1 MDRRP
6 QHGNKRA
13 FAAMESHDD
22 ENGWE
27 GDERSA
33 YGAFQEYDDDGNYQQ
48 SHYAMSAA
56 TEFSQE
62 YEEDG
67 EQDGETYAN

>member
-13 FAAMESHDD
+13 FAAMEGHED
-22 ENGWE
+22 ENGWY
-27 GDERSA
+27 GDEMTS
-33 YGAFQEYDDDGNYQQ
+33 YGAFQEYDDEGNYQQ

-56 TEFSQE
+56 TEYSQG
-62 YEEDG
+62 YEKDG
-67 EQDGETYAN
+67 EQDSETYAS

>member
-1 MDRRP
+1 
-6 QHGNKRA
+6 
-13 FAAMESHDD
+13 MESHDD

-33 YGAFQEYDDDGNYQQ
+33 YGAVQEYDDEGDYQQ

-56 TEFSQE
+56 TEYSQE

-67 EQDGETYAN
+67 EQDRETYAS